1 MLDWVLFL
9 LTAVTGATVLYRVAK
24 GKLQQ
29 RVEMLEK
36 DLALY
41 TDVVATMAQVQVKT
55 FEKFS
60 NQFDEFEGRILDL
73 SVPSPNPDMPLEKR
87 HQVLTL
93 ARQGVA
99 LDEIARRV
107 KAPVGEAE
115 LILNLRRYRD
125 GMMSNALAVE
135 QAASPM

>member
-9 LTAVTGATVLYRVAK
+9 LTAGAGITVLYRVAK
-24 GKLQQ
+24 GKLQR
-29 RVEMLEK
+29 RVETLEK
-36 DLALY
+36 ELALY
-41 TDVVATMAQVQVKT
+41 TDVVATMSEVQVKT

-60 NQFDEFEGRILDL
+60 NQFDELEGRILDL

-125 GMMSNALAVE
+125 AMLNNPYTTEATAP
-135 QAASPM
+135 PM

>member
-29 RVEMLEK
+29 RVETLEK

-125 GMMSNALAVE
+125 GMMNNASAVE
-135 QAASPM
+135 QAAPPM

>member
-1 MLDWVLFL
+1 MLDWFLFL
-9 LTAVTGATVLYRVAK
+9 LTAVVGITCLYGVAK
-24 GKLQQ
+24 GKLQR
-29 RVEMLEK
+29 RVETLEK
-36 DLALY
+36 DMALY
-41 TDVVATMAQVQVKT
+41 TDVVAKMAQVQVRT

-93 ARQGVA
+93 ARQGMS

-115 LILNLRRYRD
+115 LILNLRKYRD
-125 GMMSNALAVE
+125 AMLDNPY
-135 QAASPM
+135 ASEATAPPM